1 MHFKN
6 IIVLKANDLSVSF
19 LVFNIKKKIKKIRG
33 FAFSL
38 KSIPELKFWK

>member
-6 IIVLKANDLSVSF
+6 IIVSKANDLSVSF
-19 LVFNIKKKIKKIRG
+19 PAFNIKKKIIIIIRD

-38 KSIPELKFWK
+38 KSIPELKF